1 MDFMNHTLSSLLG
14 AALIASAF
22 SFISPAPHMG
32 NARTSATILPLEA
45 SAIKGRVDPADGA
58 VEAVAISSTDS
69 VKTAVTDGMFLLNV
83 RHGTYKLIVVG
94 KAPYK
99 SVVKDNVEV
108 ADGNTTD
115 VGTIRLQQ

>member
-1 MDFMNHTLSSLLG
+1 MNYTLSSLLG

-22 SFISPAPHMG
+22 SFVSPRPDD
-32 NARTSATILPLEA
+32 ARASATILPLET

-58 VEAVAISSTDS
+58 IEAVAISTTDS
-69 VKTAVTDGMFLLNV
+69 VKAAVTDGMFLLNV

-94 KAPYK
+94 KPPYK

-115 VGTIRLQQ
+115 IGTIRLQE